1 MPFAATFP
9 INYVAEQE
17 NPAVVMP
24 YATKRIYSKES
35 TGENGWPLG
44 QNLRTPQ
51 FLFKLDEASQL

>member
-1 MPFAATFP
+1 MPFAV
-9 INYVAEQE
+9 NYVAEQE